1 MIRRLLLSRQKPVQL
16 LISSIGAFMG
26 ILLVLFTLQTY
37 LDFKELMSDKSD
49 WLHPE
54 YLTINKKLS
63 VLSSFGKAEGFD
75 EEEIEALE
83 KLSGVE
89 HVAPFRSNLFKASG
103 MNMPGGGS
111 LNKELYAE
119 LFFESIPDEMLD
131 QEKGSFSWKPGDEL
145 IPILIPA
152 DYLKLYNFGFA
163 PSQGMPQVSPKTL
176 SSIPFR
182 ILMDS
187 MGTTIRKDARI
198 VAYSQRIQSIL
209 VPDAFLAY
217 ANANYTTADPDRK
230 PSRLIVQVKDPSNTE
245 VLRYLDEHNYE
256 SNEEQ
261 LRNSRLSNVLKIIS
275 SILAAV
281 AGLIIFLSFLGFF
294 QYTQLVLYRN
304 QYEIRTLLDLGMP
317 PARLFGVYLKMISLV
332 ILVIGTVSLVSL
344 FFIQGMM
351 QERLAEYGLELTA
364 QLRPEVLLSALIIFV
379 LFFVIQGV
387 GLRKGIYGMMPKG

>member
-1 MIRRLLLSRQKPVQL
+1 MIRRLLLSRQKPLQL

-26 ILLVLFTLQTY
+26 ILLVLFTHQTY
-37 LDFKELMSDKSD
+37 LDFRELMSDKSD

-54 YLTINKKLS
+54 YLTINKKIS
-63 VLSSFGKAEGFD
+63 ILSSFGEADGFD
-75 EEEIEALE
+75 KEEIEGLK

-89 HVAPFRSNLFKASG
+89 HVAPFRSNLFRASG

-131 QEKGSFSWKPGDEL
+131 QEQGSFSWKPGDEL
-145 IPILIPA
+145 VPILIPA

-182 ILMDS
+182 IMMDS
-187 MGTTIRKDARI
+187 MGTSIRKDARI

-217 ANANYTTADPDRK
+217 ANANYTTASPDKK
-230 PSRLIVQVKDPSNTE
+230 PSRLIIQVKDPSNTE
-245 VLRYLDEHNYE
+245 VLRYLDEHHYE

-275 SILAAV
+275 GILAAV

-294 QYTQLVLYRN
+294 QYAQLVLYRN
-304 QYEIRTLLDLGMP
+304 HYEIRTLLDLGMP
-317 PARLFGVYLKMISLV
+317 PKRLFGVYLRMIGVVIIGIGVGSL
-332 ILVIGTVSLVSL
+332 GAL
-344 FFIQGMM
+344 FFIQRMM
-351 QERLAEYGLELTA
+351 QEKLAEYGLELA
-364 QLRPEVLLSALIIFV
+364 GQLRIEVLFGALIIFV
-379 LFFVIQGV
+379 LFFVIQGL